1 MYSFI
6 VAALY
11 WNMNP
16 SGMLV
21 IGKVKLWPFRYSRSF
36 LLKPSWF
43 PSSWHLMQLL
53 SKQRLPCT
61 WDVAGG
67 HAKGLRVIFLEDLE
81 NSIEEEGRGQP
92 SKFSNPLGRQMNRGT
107 EDSEL
112 WVSFQRWLKM
122 IANIYAPTSK
132 ARFREIFQ
140 TTFPACPQNRPL
152 GECKPSSQMGE
163 TFLSKLS
170 NPPL

>member
-1 MYSFI
+1 MMYSFT

-11 WNMNP
+11 RNMNP

-21 IGKVKLWPFRYSRSF
+21 IGKVKLWPFRYSWSF
-36 LLKPSWF
+36 LLKAAILIPQF
-43 PSSWHLMQLL
+43 MAPDAVLL

-67 HAKGLRVIFLEDLE
+67 HGKGLGVIFLEDLE

-92 SKFSNPLGRQMNRGT
+92 SKFSNPLGRRMNRGA

-112 WVSFQRWLKM
+112 
-122 IANIYAPTSK
+122 
-132 ARFREIFQ
+132 
-140 TTFPACPQNRPL
+140 
-152 GECKPSSQMGE
+152 
-163 TFLSKLS
+163 
-170 NPPL
+170 